1 MSMSKTGQIGIRT
14 MDVINISIQFVILIV
29 IIGGNWEKG
38 TWDLSAVFLT
48 ITRGSMIISIK
59 FQLKAH

>member
-1 MSMSKTGQIGIRT
+1 MSMSKTGQTGIRT

-38 TWDLSAVFLT
+38 P
-48 ITRGSMIISIK
+48 
-59 FQLKAH
+59 